1 MMKAIRP
8 RRHLDDY
15 HSAQP
20 AGAEFWHVW
29 TVRVPRRSISRK
41 LVWGRVW
48 RRHDGYR
55 WLYAHI
61 ETTTS
66 ELLRWA
72 ER

>member
-1 MMKAIRP
+1 MKAIRP
-8 RRHLDDY
+8 RRPLDDY
-15 HSAQP
+15 RSTKP

-29 TVRVPRRSISRK
+29 TVHLPRRSITGT
-41 LVWGRVW
+41 LIWGRVW

-55 WLYAHI
+55 WLYAHMD
-61 ETTTS
+61 TTTS

>member
-1 MMKAIRP
+1 MKAIRP
-8 RRHLDDY
+8 RRPLDDY
-15 HSAQP
+15 RST
-20 AGAEFWHVW
+20 AGADFWQVW
-29 TVRVPRRSISRK
+29 TVRLPRRSITGT

-55 WLYAHI
+55 WLYAHMD
-61 ETTTS
+61 TTTS